1 MDQGLSSKGTLLSPY
16 AQLLLLLLIGGK
28 MALLLLFVSSCLQL
42 CV

>member
-16 AQLLLLLLIGGK
+16 AQLLLIGGK

>member
-16 AQLLLLLLIGGK
+16 AQLLLLIGGK

>member
-16 AQLLLLLLIGGK
+16 AQLLLLLIGGK